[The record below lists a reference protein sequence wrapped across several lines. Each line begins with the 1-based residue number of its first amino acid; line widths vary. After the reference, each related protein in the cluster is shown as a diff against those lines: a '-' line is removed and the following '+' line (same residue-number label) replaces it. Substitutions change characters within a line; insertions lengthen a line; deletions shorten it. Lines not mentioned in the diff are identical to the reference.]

1 MSRSRSPVHDVA
13 LIAVFA
19 ALIAALALAP
29 AVPVGVG
36 VPITLQTL
44 GVGLT
49 GAVLGPGRAGVACLL
64 YLAVGFAGLPVF
76 AGGAAGL
83 GLLAQPSAGYLLAFP
98 LAAVVIGG
106 LARIPLR
113 GTRRWLPAKL
123 VLAALAGSILVIH
136 PAGVVGIGLNAHLTW
151 TQALLADMIYW
162 PGDLIKS
169 SLVGVIAAAVHR
181 SFPALLAPVRPAVR
195 PLDFRPLD

>member
-1 MSRSRSPVHDVA
+1 MSRSRSPVHDAA

-19 ALIAALALAP
+19 ALIAVLALAP

-49 GAVLGPGRAGVACLL
+49 GAVLGPGRAGLAGLL

-98 LAAVVIGG
+98 LAAVVVGG
-106 LARIPLR
+106 LARLGLR

-123 VLAALAGSILVIH
+123 ILAALGGSILVIH
-136 PAGVVGIGLNAHLTW
+136 PAGVVGIAWNAHLSW
-151 TQALLADMIYW
+151 FQALLADMIYW

-181 SFPALLAPVRPAVR
+181 AFPVLLAPARPAGGR
-195 PLDFRPLD
+195 PLD